1 MEMRRFSFKR
11 TARTSHRYAAVTS
24 VPGLTAWAPA
34 ISGCNRKISA
44 GGYPYRCGTKCCSV
58 VFKQLVIRPFWAD
71 FDLRARPPVY
81 KTAAPPMAV
90 RVQSRC
96 ISSRRHV
103 KTSPSTSTLVRVRPR
118 CSQNRC
124 LGSMWGRLSNTVTAS
139 TFERF
144 VATRTKCGCLRA
156 SARGQPNQH
165 TRVQSVP
172 IERGGSP
179 KHPSRGQAS
188 LA

>member
-1 MEMRRFSFKR
+1 MQSE
-11 TARTSHRYAAVTS
+11 A
-24 VPGLTAWAPA
+24 LQD
-34 ISGCNRKISA
+34 I
-44 GGYPYRCGTKCCSV
+44 
-58 VFKQLVIRPFWAD
+58 PFH
-71 FDLRARPPVY
+71 LPR
-81 KTAAPPMAV
+81 
-90 RVQSRC
+90 
-96 ISSRRHV
+96 
-103 KTSPSTSTLVRVRPR
+103 VRVRLR

-179 KHPSRGQAS
+179 NTLQGVKHPWHTLPLPQAELQTPGCTIRSPNHFPRGTSKMAVNQPPQPQPHPQPQPQPQPLPQPQPQPAPVETGRYHFR
-188 LA
+188 AVTW